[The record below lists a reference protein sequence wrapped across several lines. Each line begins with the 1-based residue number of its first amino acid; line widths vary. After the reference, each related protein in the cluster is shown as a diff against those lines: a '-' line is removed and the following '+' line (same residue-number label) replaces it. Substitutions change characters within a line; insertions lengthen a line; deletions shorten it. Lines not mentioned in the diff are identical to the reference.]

1 MKTQASKQ
9 QLQSYRELPTDKLQ
23 AELKSAKD
31 DLFKLRFQ
39 LKIRQLDNTSAIGDV
54 RNRIAMLQ
62 TVVRENQLKAQ
73 EAAT

>member
-1 MKTQASKQ
+1 MKTQASKD
-9 QLQSYRELPTDKLQ
+9 QLKSYRELTTDKLQ

-62 TVVRENQLKAQ
+62 TVLRENQLKAQ